1 MFPGFA
7 GRFAVSVLLT
17 CLAWSSCAAAADAPT
32 PGTDILVRADPLVP
46 RPSSTPCTE
55 QLAQVAT
62 IGEGVGF
69 FDYSPYHCGA
79 GPWAKVVLEMDFN
92 LTVDAQGNKVPLPLT
107 VWLNGVNLYFGSI
120 PLAGNHDVVAPCY
133 EVYCGHVER
142 DVTDYVSLL
151 RYRGGTHQAVGNW
164 VAGVGDETTRR
175 GPSFFGIARL
185 KYYPPTATEPV
196 PVAPDAVIP
205 LGATQFSNGN
215 YTVGVLADLR
225 TTADRL
231 EVTLNKAGQLA
242 LPRNIERAYLDVTVR
257 PSTYDYVPTS
267 TTTGYL
273 DINDPWFTCVPLPL
287 VAAFPRLLLDEKR
300 NFAAHCVGG
309 AFREAEVSIDGQ
321 PAGVVPL
328 YPSYPTASESD
339 AKLWRS
345 SMQPQE
351 LLYVPHRVDLSPF
364 AALLSDGATHTVAV
378 RIASNSR
385 QGITNNPVAGVWAA
399 ANLLIYQDR
408 RAKQVTGMITRND
421 LASQPA
427 TPRLTSTLA
436 RGRQGN
442 VGGSVTTALSRHF
455 VIDGYV
461 DGSKGRIRH
470 RVERWVNF
478 DNTQQFSV
486 TSEQVGS
493 MPRRIYEK
501 TITLQSTET
510 GKTRTYLNGV
520 LADEHVTNYGYPM
533 SSYYYLW
540 HDPTVERE
548 IKKFRQDVGLQLVR
562 RANGQTAYGNVTQNL
577 TGGVLDVTTGLYPY
591 RVFTKVN
598 DRDSWQTFRFSDSL
612 GSCYDT
618 MLTTRDGKL
627 ATWEEGGNCANG
639 QNRLFWQSRPD
650 GSPDA
655 LGWLGYP

>member
-7 GRFAVSVLLT
+7 GRFAVSVLLA
-17 CLAWSSCAAAADAPT
+17 CVVWSARVIAADAPT
-32 PGTDILVRADPLVP
+32 PGTDFLVRADPVVP
-46 RPSSTPCTE
+46 RPSSTPCIE
-55 QLAQVAT
+55 ELANVST
-62 IGEGVGF
+62 TGEGYGF
-69 FDYSPYHCGA
+69 FNYTPYHCGA
-79 GPWAKVVLEMDFN
+79 GPWAKIVLEMDYH
-92 LTVDAQGNKVPLPLT
+92 LTVDSTGNRVPLPLT
-107 VWLNGVNLYFGSI
+107 VWLDGVNLYFGSI
-120 PLAGNHDVVAPCY
+120 ALAGNQDVMAPCY
-133 EVYCGHVER
+133 EVYCGHLER

-151 RYRGGTHQAVGNW
+151 RYHGGTHQGSGNW
-164 VAGVGDETTRR
+164 IAGVGDETTKS
-175 GPSFFGIARL
+175 GPGFFGIARL
-185 KYYPPTATEPV
+185 KYYPPTTTEPA
-196 PVAPDAVIP
+196 PVAPDTVIP
-205 LGATQFSNGN
+205 LGAANFANGS
-215 YTVGVLADLR
+215 YTLGVLADLR
-225 TTADRL
+225 TTSDRL
-231 EVTLNKAGQLA
+231 EVTLNKAGQMA

-257 PSTYDYVPTS
+257 PSTYNYVPTS
-267 TTTGYL
+267 TQTGYL
-273 DINDPWFTCVPLPL
+273 DVNDPWFTCVPFPL
-287 VAAFPRLLLDEKR
+287 AAAFPRLVLDEKR

-328 YPSYPTASESD
+328 YPSYPTMSESD

-364 AALLSDGATHTVAV
+364 AALLSDGAPHTVV
-378 RIASNSR
+378 LSIASNSR
-385 QGITNNPVAGVWAA
+385 PVLTNNPVAGVWAA
-399 ANLLIYQDR
+399 ANLLLYQDH

-421 LASQPA
+421 LAGQPA
-427 TPRLTSTLA
+427 TPRQTSTVA
-436 RGRQGN
+436 RDRQGN
-442 VGGSVTTALSRHF
+442 LGGSVRTALRRHF

-461 DGSKGRIRH
+461 DGSRGRIRH

-486 TSEQVGS
+486 SSERVGS
-493 MPRRIYEK
+493 MSRRIYEK
-501 TITLQSTET
+501 TITLKSTET

-520 LADEHVTNYGYPM
+520 LADEHITNYGYPM

-562 RANGQTAYGNVTQNL
+562 NANGGTVYSAVTQNL
-577 TGGVLDVTTGLYPY
+577 TGGELDVTTGLYPY
-591 RVFTKVN
+591 RVFTRVN
-598 DRDSWQTFRFSDSL
+598 DRNSWQTFRFNDTL

-627 ATWEEGGNCANG
+627 ATWETGGHCTDG

-650 GSPDA
+650 GTPDQ